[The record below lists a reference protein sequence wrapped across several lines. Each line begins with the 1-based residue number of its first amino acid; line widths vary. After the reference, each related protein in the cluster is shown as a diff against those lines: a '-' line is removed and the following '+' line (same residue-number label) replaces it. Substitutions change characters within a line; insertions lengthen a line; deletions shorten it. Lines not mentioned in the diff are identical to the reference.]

1 MKIKEYAS
9 TLDSQG
15 ISTKRKV
22 IRLAK
27 EDKLEKALHA
37 WFIHSCQQTISSWK
51 LASTSLRNKKN

>member
-37 WFIHSCQQTISSWK
+37 WFIHSCQQTISS
-51 LASTSLRNKKN
+51 